1 MSHQRSSRSIENR
14 IEWTGTI
21 QKAWN
26 VTRRSNAEWLPLPE
40 VMTPELI
47 LIKKVGKVYIP
58 GGRNSRSEWV
68 SGAMLSSWGPWVC
81 E

>member
-1 MSHQRSSRSIENR
+1 MDRNHPEGLECNKRESQCGVATS
-14 IEWTGTI
+14 
-21 QKAWN
+21 
-26 VTRRSNAEWLPLPE
+26 LPE
-40 VMTPELI
+40 GMTPELI
-47 LIKKVGKVYIP
+47 LIKKVGEVYIP